1 MARPAIPAPASPQA
15 NTKAVTA
22 DANPLVDWLA
32 HEGWDLTDP
41 EDLIPRLAAVM
52 VENGIP
58 LYRVRVTLRTL
69 HPQVVGTSYG
79 WERATG
85 VVETTTQPHSIVD
98 TGTYRNS
105 PYAPIFEGAGAIRR
119 RLEGPDAEID
129 FPVLEELRDAG
140 ATDYVAL
147 PLLFSDG
154 QINAITIAADRPGGF
169 TGHELGQMYETLPIL
184 ARRFE
189 LSAMRH
195 TARTLLD
202 TYLGPQTGER
212 VLNGL
217 IKRGDGE
224 DIHAVIWFCDL
235 RGSTPLANS
244 MSRRE
249 FLDLL
254 NDFFDCMAG
263 AVLDHGGEVLRF
275 IGDAALAIFPTGV
288 SSHGVDRGCCTNEE
302 ACHRAIEA
310 AVDARQRIDDLNRR
324 RAGEGKPPLE
334 FGIGLHMGEVTY
346 GNIGVP
352 GRLEFMVVGAAANEA
367 ARLEGLTKSLGRSIL
382 VSAEF
387 TACHAKE
394 LVSLGRHE
402 MRGIDGPR
410 EIFTLSDAV

>member
-1 MARPAIPAPASPQA
+1 MGPCHGCRRDDDAAAQRRPNGNLSEQPLRLHLRGRRGHPASS
-15 NTKAVTA
+15 
-22 DANPLVDWLA
+22 
-32 HEGWDLTDP
+32 G
-41 EDLIPRLAAVM
+41 
-52 VENGIP
+52 
-58 LYRVRVTLRTL
+58 
-69 HPQVVGTSYG
+69 GT
-79 WERATG
+79 R
-85 VVETTTQPHSIVD
+85 
-98 TGTYRNS
+98 
-105 PYAPIFEGAGAIRR
+105 
-119 RLEGPDAEID
+119 DAEID

-154 QINAITIAADRPGGF
+154 QINATTIAADRAGGF

-189 LSAMRH
+189 LHAMRH

-212 VLNGL
+212 VLKGL

-249 FLDLL
+249 FLEVL

-275 IGDAALAIFPTGV
+275 IGDAALAIFPTGTGEG
-288 SSHGVDRGCCTNEE
+288 GVDRVCCTPAE
-302 ACHRAIEA
+302 ACGRAIEA
-310 AVDARQRIDDLNRR
+310 ARDAERRLEDLNRR
-324 RAGEGKPPLE
+324 RADDGKPPLG
-334 FGIGLHMGEVTY
+334 FGIGLHIGEVTY

-352 GRLEFMVVGAAANEA
+352 ERLEFTVVGAAANET
-367 ARLEGLTKSLGRSIL
+367 ARLESLTKVLDRPIL

-387 TACHAKE
+387 KTCHADE
-394 LVSLGRHE
+394 LISLGRHE
-402 MRGIDGPR
+402 MRGIEGAR
-410 EIFTLSDAV
+410 EVFTLTDAV